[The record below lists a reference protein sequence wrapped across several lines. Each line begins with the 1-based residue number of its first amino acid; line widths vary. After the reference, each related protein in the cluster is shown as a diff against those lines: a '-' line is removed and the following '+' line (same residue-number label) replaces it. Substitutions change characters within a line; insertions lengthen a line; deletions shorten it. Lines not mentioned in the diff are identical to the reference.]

1 MNYGHQLSAY
11 PLNAFLVFSPPL
23 IITHVS
29 THPFHQFIH
38 KIYPKIQ
45 IFSFRVHTVS
55 TYSTSIFAH
64 QRSSPFS
71 TYTTPLCWR
80 LNYSKSSQVKAS
92 PRLAS
97 SHYIALQTHKCRVIL
112 LNQQQSLFGTQT
124 LREWKHGFVPSA
136 LSFQKVSFDILFWK
150 SCVSPSLVSSR

>member
-45 IFSFRVHTVS
+45 IFSFRVHTVRPQ
-55 TYSTSIFAH
+55 YIQYIHF
-64 QRSSPFS
+64 RSSTIISIQHLHHS
-71 TYTTPLCWR
+71 TL
-80 LNYSKSSQVKAS
+80 LAVELFQIKSSQGIAS
-92 PRLAS
+92 PRLVTLHCIANPQMS
-97 SHYIALQTHKCRVIL
+97 SNPAEPAAVSIWDADAAGVEAWIRSI
-112 LNQQQSLFGTQT
+112 
-124 LREWKHGFVPSA
+124 SA
-136 LSFQKVSFDILFWK
+136 LIPKGEFRYPVLEVLCLS
-150 SCVSPSLVSSR
+150 